1 MSSYLIEIIKNNSI
15 HPIFFKTNK
24 RLIHKHKLELD
35 KLNDQEKKEFIKQ
48 RRIQEYCAI
57 PKNLTDSSDEIWT
70 HIEFFSEKDM
80 MLFLMGWK
88 N

>member
-15 HPIFFKTNK
+15 HPIFFKANK
-24 RLIHKHKLELD
+24 SLIHKYKLELG

-48 RRIQEYCAI
+48 RWIEEFCAT

-80 MLFLMGWK
+80 MLFLIGWK